1 MNRVNNHIY
10 SMTRSTGGVRDADVQ
25 PPVVYQPHWSAVDGV
40 SSLLPNK
47 SVFQITSVVRN
58 SADGDNVVN
67 EARKAES
74 DISSVVTSEVDKMS
88 TSQKQHDLTTTAEHP
103 LPLANILNKEIK
115 HSGVQS
121 RFRIVKIE
129 SKGLFKRGRWT
140 CRDFADP
147 PEAKAGEVTET
158 QSAGSSTTTE
168 PVFYVQGAGHAVSQL
183 IFYSE
188 GHPVLESD
196 ALPCASKLFIDEIAG
211 SFSTAETGSALLCRP
226 VAAHGSSDRVSADS
240 GLKSIDVANSDA
252 GSDGTVGTGLTDR
265 RHDFDR
271 VLWPVG
277 QEDFSTPS
285 LLSLVVDE
293 SNESTTAR

>member
-10 SMTRSTGGVRDADVQ
+10 SMTRSTGGVKDPDVQ
-25 PPVVYQPHWSAVDGV
+25 LPVDHQLHWFAIDGKS
-40 SSLLPNK
+40 SSLLPDK
-47 SVFQITSVVRN
+47 SVFQITSMVRN
-58 SADGDNVVN
+58 GADGGDAVN
-67 EARKAES
+67 EAHKAE
-74 DISSVVTSEVDKMS
+74 SSVVTSEVDKMS
-88 TSQKQHDLTTTAEHP
+88 TSTKEHDLTTTAEHP

-115 HSGVQS
+115 HTGVQS

-129 SKGLFKRGRWT
+129 SKGQFKRGRWM

-147 PEAKAGEVTET
+147 PEAKASEVTET
-158 QSAGSSTTTE
+158 QSAGSTTTTE
-168 PVFYVQGAGHAVSQL
+168 PVFYVQGAGQTVSQL

-211 SFSTAETGSALLCRP
+211 SFS

-240 GLKSIDVANSDA
+240 GLKSIDIANSDA
-252 GSDGTVGTGLTDR
+252 GSDGTVGTALADR

-271 VLWPVG
+271 VLWPPG
-277 QEDFSTPS
+277 QEDFNTPS

-293 SNESTTAR
+293 SNESTAAR